1 MALKQ
6 KNSLRSSSIMNDE
19 DKLIDDLIMAGGLE
33 IAGIDEKNG
42 EFLYSMTNKMKD
54 LMPELYE
61 EHLVSV
67 NQDIMRLWEKG
78 FLNID
83 ITKDDPIVTLTEKA
97 YNIFD
102 ISKLSKEDAWSLEE
116 IKRLMGPKV

>member
-1 MALKQ
+1 
-6 KNSLRSSSIMNDE
+6 MNDE